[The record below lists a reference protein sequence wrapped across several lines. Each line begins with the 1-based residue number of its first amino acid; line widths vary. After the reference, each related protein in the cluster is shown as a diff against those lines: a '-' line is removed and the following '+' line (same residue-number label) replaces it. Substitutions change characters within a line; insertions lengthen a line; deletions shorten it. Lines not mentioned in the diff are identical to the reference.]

1 MQLERGIFESSIM
14 RWFLQFGVVLR
25 FCHLNCKLSS
35 LELPY
40 KRVVVS
46 GSTKIPVILPAP
58 TTAVHSVNLNK
69 SPILFT
75 FSAGARSMTKQL
87 LRGEALQWLQ
97 KNRDSDLKAF
107 TSLVLSEAVQK
118 NLGAYMESLKKK

>member
-1 MQLERGIFESSIM
+1 M
-14 RWFLQFGVVLR
+14 WFLQFGLILR
-25 FCHLNCKLSS
+25 LCHLNCKLSS

-40 KRVVVS
+40 KRAVVS
-46 GSTKIPVILPAP
+46 GSTNIPVILPTP
-58 TTAVHSVNLNK
+58 TTAVPSVNLKK

-75 FSAGARSMTKQL
+75 LSAGARSMTKQL